1 MIGESVKKSDWK
13 TLEMPEENT
22 MLLLQE
28 YFDKEIISILQQDF
42 KPIEMEDKWFS
53 YAESGK
59 LYLHRSWTGYC
70 IYIVELNVGDTHE
83 VVVNRNVEQY
93 TNMDDNQDIE
103 RLQDLL
109 YYLSRGKYK
118 RYKPL

>member
-1 MIGESVKKSDWK
+1 MKQMVKKSDWK

-22 MLLLQE
+22 MLLLQGH
-28 YFDKEIISILQQDF
+28 FDEEIISILQEGF

-53 YAESGK
+53 YEEDEK

-70 IYIVELNVGDTHE
+70 IYIVELNIGDTHE
-83 VVVNRNVEQY
+83 VVVNRNLEQY
-93 TNMDDNQDIE
+93 TNTDDNQDIE